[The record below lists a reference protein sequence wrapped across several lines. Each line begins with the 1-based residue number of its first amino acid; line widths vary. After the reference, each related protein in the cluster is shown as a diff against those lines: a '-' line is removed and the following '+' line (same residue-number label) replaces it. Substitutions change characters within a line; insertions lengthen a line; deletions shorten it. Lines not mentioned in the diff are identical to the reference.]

1 MTLLRVESLRTA
13 LRGATGIAH
22 AVDGVSFEVN
32 AGETFALLGESGC
45 GKSMTALSLMRLLPD
60 AGVIAGGKV
69 MLAGRDLLSLS
80 EADMRDV
87 RGREMAMIFQEPA
100 TSLNPVLTVGQQI
113 VEVLERHTGLRG
125 ATARR
130 RAVELVEA
138 VGIPDPAQRLD
149 TYPFQLSGGMKQR
162 VMIAI
167 ALAGDPGLL
176 IADEPTTALDVTIQ
190 AQVLELLGRL
200 QRERGMGMLLI
211 THDLG
216 IVSKLA
222 HRIGVMYAGE
232 LVEVAAR
239 QEFFQR
245 RAIPIHASSSRRC
258 LVQIVAAAPWRP
270 FLATCR
276 R

>member
-22 AVDGVSFEVN
+22 AVDGVSFVVN

-138 VGIPDPAQRLD
+138 VGIPDPAQRLEAGARCR
-149 TYPFQLSGGMKQR
+149 PHPARGGA
-162 VMIAI
+162 V
-167 ALAGDPGLL
+167 
-176 IADEPTTALDVTIQ
+176 
-190 AQVLELLGRL
+190 AQPRARHRGRP
-200 QRERGMGMLLI
+200 
-211 THDLG
+211 
-216 IVSKLA
+216 
-222 HRIGVMYAGE
+222 
-232 LVEVAAR
+232 R
-239 QEFFQR
+239 QG
-245 RAIPIHASSSRRC
+245 H
-258 LVQIVAAAPWRP
+258 
-270 FLATCR
+270 
-276 R
+276 